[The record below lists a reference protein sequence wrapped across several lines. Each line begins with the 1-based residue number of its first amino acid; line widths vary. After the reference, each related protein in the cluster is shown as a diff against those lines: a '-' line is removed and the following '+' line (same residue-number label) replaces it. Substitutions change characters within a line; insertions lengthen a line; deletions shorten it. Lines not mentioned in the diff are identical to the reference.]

1 MASPYVPKI
10 FLEYV
15 TAIQNSLLASGS
27 RLSNFNPGSRISTWI
42 AAIAGVLAEGDLRTL
57 NGFYYAIKEGVYNA
71 FGFKRLPG
79 LTSVGIVR
87 IEHTGHTDPI
97 SIPVFKLDLFGL
109 EYESISS
116 VTIPVGLTFAEI
128 EIRARKPGTDYNI
141 RRLSINTLEGLGT
154 LNIELPPNIRIWNP
168 SDFAGGTNLETEE
181 SRLKRFRNFIV
192 SLGRSTKLGI
202 YTAATSIPG
211 IAGVQLTTNCNP
223 YSGAFEIGWINLY
236 VSDGTSNP
244 PQSLLDLVQR
254 TIEGDLKDPENFPG
268 YAAAGTQVV
277 VFRIPVYGI
286 TVKFRLEL
294 QKESQ
299 LKNEDALSI
308 ALNQITVYLNTL
320 PVGFDVLLKQVEGT
334 ILKAHPDFYRVTIDE
349 FYGKLSTSPVP
360 NPLPTLTDVSVPST
374 YLPRT
379 GGTSGGVVSG
389 TIERVEPT

>member
-1 MASPYVPKI
+1 MAAPYVPKI

-42 AAIAGVLAEGDLRTL
+42 AAIATVLAEGDLRTL

-79 LTSVGIVR
+79 LVSVGLVR
-87 IEHTGHTDPI
+87 IEHLGHTEPI
-97 SIPVFKLDLFGL
+97 TIPVFKLDLFGL
-109 EYESISS
+109 EYESIAS
-116 VTIPVGLTFAEI
+116 VTIPVGQTFSEI
-128 EIRARKPGTDYNI
+128 EIRAKKPGVDYNI
-141 RRLSINTLEGLGT
+141 RRLSINTLEGLGSV
-154 LNIELPPNIRIWNP
+154 NIELPPNIRIWNP
-168 SDFAGGTNLETEE
+168 ADFAGGTNLESEE
-181 SRLKRFRNFIV
+181 NRLKRFRNFII

-244 PQSLLDLVQR
+244 PQSLLDLVQK
-254 TIEGDLKDPENFPG
+254 TIEGDLKDPENYPG
-268 YAAAGTQVV
+268 FSAAGTQVA
-277 VFRIPVYGI
+277 VFRIPVFGI
-286 TVKFRLEL
+286 TVKFKLQI

-299 LKNEDALSI
+299 LKDEDALNI
-308 ALNQITVYLNTL
+308 AQNQITVYLNTL
-320 PVGFDVLLKQVEGT
+320 PVGYDVLLKQVEGT
-334 ILKAHPDFYRVTIDE
+334 ILKAHPDFYRVIIEE
-349 FYGKLSTSPVP
+349 FYGKLASDPVP
-360 NPLPTLTDVSVPST
+360 NPVPLNSDVVVPST

-379 GGTSGGVVSG
+379 GGTSGGSISG
-389 TIERVEPT
+389 TLERVEPT